1 MHNNAQ
7 QNVPLD
13 LPQSAKSHFPQ
24 GVELVQIAAD
34 RGKSRKL

>member
-1 MHNNAQ
+1 MF
-7 QNVPLD
+7 PSICRY
-13 LPQSAKSHFPQ
+13 LPQSAKSQSSQ

>member
-7 QNVPLD
+7 QNVPLN
-13 LPQSAKSHFPQ
+13 LPQFAKSNSSQ

-34 RGKSRKL
+34 